1 MIVPVVSMTTTS
13 EVIAKM
19 MKMPETP
26 AIKTKSA
33 VPKMFIES
41 LDSDFDGQPEQSQRT
56 IWVES
61 WS

>member
-1 MIVPVVSMTTTS
+1 MTTTS
-13 EVIAKM
+13 EVIARM